1 MFINQIKKE
10 GVQDYIFSEFQL
22 KSAIDFNNLSK
33 LDSTS
38 ASVNFARKMNFI
50 KEEEDIKEINRKA
63 FLYEKLDKD
72 DIMNRL
78 ELMEPNNMYVIHH
91 SLAHKKLK
99 ETNPEVFKT
108 EKWYNKEF
116 GVEELTEE
124 QIDKLKKIQIE
135 DGVKMGNAPPN
146 TFLPKKLELNKASE
160 LSGKPGKVFSD
171 VNSEIYFK
179 QDDQFDQPLVELRC
193 KINTND
199 CDFPNTTESLLF
211 SMMWVNMLNENHR
224 ELNYMASLAGI
235 KSGISVAPDHL
246 LFTLSSYNNS
256 VENFV
261 SAFFKSL

>member
-50 KEEEDIKEINRKA
+50 KDEDDIKEINRKA
-63 FLYEKLDKD
+63 FLYDKLDKD

-99 ETNPEVFKT
+99 ETSPELFKT

-124 QIDKLKKIQIE
+124 QIEKLKTI
-135 DGVKMGNAPPN
+135 
-146 TFLPKKLELNKASE
+146 
-160 LSGKPGKVFSD
+160 
-171 VNSEIYFK
+171 
-179 QDDQFDQPLVELRC
+179 
-193 KINTND
+193 
-199 CDFPNTTESLLF
+199 
-211 SMMWVNMLNENHR
+211 
-224 ELNYMASLAGI
+224 
-235 KSGISVAPDHL
+235 
-246 LFTLSSYNNS
+246 
-256 VENFV
+256 
-261 SAFFKSL
+261 